1 MEKLR
6 NPHEKTLLIK
16 TDPVL
21 LALGALFSRCEHVE
35 RALLFGSRARGDF
48 SERSDYDVAVFGTL
62 SEGDRLHLR
71 SACREGLPTLHKID
85 VIFADEV
92 TDEKF
97 MQSIVKE
104 GIAFYDKT
112 AK

>member
-6 NPHEKTLLIK
+6 DQHEKTFLMK
-16 TDPVL
+16 SDPVL

-35 RALLFGSRARGDF
+35 RAALFGSRARGDF
-48 SERSDYDVAVFGTL
+48 SERSDYDIAVFGTIPEVAKL
-62 SEGDRLHLR
+62 QLR

-85 VIFADEV
+85 LIFADEV

-97 MQSIVKE
+97 MQSILKE
-104 GIAFYDKT
+104 GVTFYDKT